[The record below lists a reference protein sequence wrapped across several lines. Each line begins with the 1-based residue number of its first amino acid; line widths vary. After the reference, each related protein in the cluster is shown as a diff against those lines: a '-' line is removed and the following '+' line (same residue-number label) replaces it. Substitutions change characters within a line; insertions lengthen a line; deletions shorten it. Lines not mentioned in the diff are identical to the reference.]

1 MKIKALL
8 FLYVLCLFLC
18 ILLDLEEDLRRL
30 IEKSDQ
36 FSYQCKL
43 CNYTA
48 NQSQQVRNHIEAKH
62 NVGQVYDCDLC
73 QKSFSTKNS
82 LSVHKSRSHN
92 KKWQ

>member
-1 MKIKALL
+1 M
-8 FLYVLCLFLC
+8 
-18 ILLDLEEDLRRL
+18 LDLEEDLRSL

-92 KKWQ
+92 KKWHWNKLYND